1 MLQLN
6 ASAGSSPSKWSLAAY
21 KYMFN
26 TRVTRKP
33 ATTLESLAVKSWE
46 IAPGSSAIAPPAFYL
61 PNQLERVTGWE
72 EALFYPNEH
81 PRRTMEG
88 TGLVEHGAT
97 RGFLLKDVWMIDG
110 ALYKDNA
117 KSWLTPGA
125 GRLPGIRVDQEIERG
140 ALYCTVGGNKWFGTW
155 LMDDCLTYRLACEEG
170 VAVTT
175 APFADNVSVARNGI
189 LHAPGYERWL
199 GMSPV
204 RVRNAFFRELVIFN
218 DLSQNLHKHLRFR
231 AMGEQLLSHVY
242 VNTHPGVFIVR
253 GGHGASRR
261 LRNEM
266 EVAERLRD
274 RWGFRILDPATCD
287 VPTIVAACAGAKTV
301 VGIEGS
307 HLIHGVNVLPP
318 GGSLLVLQ
326 PPNRFLCFFKYLTD
340 RDHQNFGFVVG
351 IAQGDGFRIDPDEVE
366 RTLDLFPA
374 SYEDLDRYGSL

>member
-1 MLQLN
+1 MLEFN
-6 ASAGSSPSKWSLAAY
+6 ALSNGHPHRWSLAAY

-33 ATTLESLAVKSWE
+33 SATLESLAVKTWE
-46 IAPGSSAIAPPAFYL
+46 IAPGSTAIAPAAFFL

-88 TGLVEHGAT
+88 VGRVEHGAT

-110 ALYKDNA
+110 ALYKGNA
-117 KSWLTPGA
+117 KSWLTPG
-125 GRLPGIRVDQEIERG
+125 GRFPGIRVENEIDRG
-140 ALYCTVGGNKWFGTW
+140 ALYCTMGGNKWFGTW
-155 LMDDCLTYRLACEEG
+155 LMDDCLTYRLACDEG
-170 VAVTT
+170 VPVTT
-175 APFADNVSVARNGI
+175 APFADNVSIARNGI

-199 GMSPV
+199 GMNPL
-204 RVRNAFFRELVIFN
+204 RLRNAYFRELVIFN
-218 DLSQNLHKHLRFR
+218 DLSQNLNKHLRFR
-231 AMGEQLLSHVY
+231 AMGEQLLSHVN
-242 VNTHPGVFIVR
+242 VSTHPGVFILR
-253 GGHGASRR
+253 GGHGALRR

-274 RWGFRILDPATCD
+274 RRGFRILDPATCD
-287 VPTIVAACAGAKTV
+287 VPTIVAACAGAQTV

-307 HLIHGVNVLPP
+307 QLIHVVNVLPP

-351 IAQGDGFRIDPDEVE
+351 IPEGDGFRIDPDEVE
-366 RTLDLFPA
+366 RTLDLFP
-374 SYEDLDRYGSL
+374 SNP

>member
-1 MLQLN
+1 MLEFN
-6 ASAGSSPSKWSLAAY
+6 ALSNGHPHRWSLAAY

-33 ATTLESLAVKSWE
+33 SATLESLAVKTWE
-46 IAPGSSAIAPPAFYL
+46 IAPGSTAIAPAAFFL

-88 TGLVEHGAT
+88 VGRVEHGAT

-110 ALYKDNA
+110 ALYKGNA
-117 KSWLTPGA
+117 KSWLTPG
-125 GRLPGIRVDQEIERG
+125 GRFPGIRVENEIDRG
-140 ALYCTVGGNKWFGTW
+140 ALYCTMGGNKWFGTW
-155 LMDDCLTYRLACEEG
+155 LMDDCLTYRLACDEG
-170 VAVTT
+170 VPVTT
-175 APFADNVSVARNGI
+175 APFADNVSIARNGI

-199 GMSPV
+199 GMNPL
-204 RVRNAFFRELVIFN
+204 RLRNAYFRELVIFN
-218 DLSQNLHKHLRFR
+218 DLSQNLNKHLRFR
-231 AMGEQLLSHVY
+231 AMGEQLLSHVN
-242 VNTHPGVFIVR
+242 VSTHPGVFILR
-253 GGHGASRR
+253 GGHGALRR

-274 RWGFRILDPATCD
+274 RRGFRILDPATCD
-287 VPTIVAACAGAKTV
+287 VPTIVAACAGAQTV

-307 HLIHGVNVLPP
+307 QLIHGVNVLPP

-326 PPNRFLCFFKYLTD
+326 PPNRFLCFCKYLTD

-351 IAQGDGFRIDPDEVE
+351 IPEGDGFRIDPDEVE
-366 RTLDLFPA
+366 RTLDLFP
-374 SYEDLDRYGSL
+374 SNP

>member
-1 MLQLN
+1 MLEFN
-6 ASAGSSPSKWSLAAY
+6 ALSNGHPHRWSLAAY

-33 ATTLESLAVKSWE
+33 SATLESLAVKTWE
-46 IAPGSSAIAPPAFYL
+46 IAPGSTAIAPAAFFL

-88 TGLVEHGAT
+88 VGRVEHGAT

-110 ALYKDNA
+110 ALYKGNA
-117 KSWLTPGA
+117 KSWLTPG
-125 GRLPGIRVDQEIERG
+125 GRFPGIRVENEIDRG
-140 ALYCTVGGNKWFGTW
+140 ALYCTMGGNKWFGTW
-155 LMDDCLTYRLACEEG
+155 LMDDCLTYRLACDEG
-170 VAVTT
+170 VPVTT
-175 APFADNVSVARNGI
+175 APFADNVSIARNGI

-199 GMSPV
+199 GMNPL
-204 RVRNAFFRELVIFN
+204 RLRNAYFRELVIFN
-218 DLSQNLHKHLRFR
+218 DLSQNLNKHLRFR
-231 AMGEQLLSHVY
+231 AMGEQLLSHVN
-242 VNTHPGVFIVR
+242 VSTHPGVFILR
-253 GGHGASRR
+253 GGHGALRR

-274 RWGFRILDPATCD
+274 RRGFRILDPATCD
-287 VPTIVAACAGAKTV
+287 VPTIVAACAGAQTV

-307 HLIHGVNVLPP
+307 QLIHGVNVLPP

-351 IAQGDGFRIDPDEVE
+351 TPEGDGFRVDPDEVE
-366 RTLDLFPA
+366 RTLDLFPSSHNEA
-374 SYEDLDRYGSL
+374 ILQYR